1 MVSNFHYTYKDF
13 YQIRRLIIKNKT
25 YLFYQYRY
33 VVLLTLLITVTI
45 AQRAPFAGKRPAG
58 YKDRFTPDKTNNDT
72 ALNTRFGENEVTSST
87 PRLPYDAIGDAAVVD
102 ILNRRPVDQRPF
114 WLINYEAIEAH
125 RNGGVRP
132 LPPTPARPSFAGAAI
147 QPAIN
152 DISLTNRLG
161 TEENSA
167 YNVISQQ
174 EIVYPL
180 EYYATM
186 RSIIAPNG
194 QINYIGGPT
203 TSQGQRIIIQNKI
216 H

>member
-1 MVSNFHYTYKDF
+1 MV
-13 YQIRRLIIKNKT
+13 
-25 YLFYQYRY
+25 
-33 VVLLTLLITVTI
+33 LTLLFTVCI

-58 YKDRFTPDKTNNDT
+58 YKDRFTPDKTND
-72 ALNTRFGENEVTSST
+72 AVLNTRFGENDVTSST
-87 PRLPYDAIGDAAVVD
+87 PRLPYDAHGDAAVVD

-125 RNGGVRP
+125 RNGGV
-132 LPPTPARPSFAGAAI
+132 PPVPSTPARPSFAGAPSI
-147 QPAIN
+147 QQSVNEIN
-152 DISLTNRLG
+152 LTNRLG
-161 TEENSA
+161 TDDNSA

-186 RSIIAPNG
+186 RSIVVPKQQ

-203 TSQGQRIIIQNKI
+203 TLQGQRVIIQTNI

>member
-1 MVSNFHYTYKDF
+1 MNKE
-13 YQIRRLIIKNKT
+13 IILKNIS
-25 YLFYQYRY
+25 LPQHRH
-33 VVLLTLLITVTI
+33 VVLLTLLFVVTI

-58 YKDRFTPDKTNNDT
+58 YKDRFTPDKTNT
-72 ALNTRFGENEVTSST
+72 VLNTRFGENDITSST
-87 PRLPYDAIGDAAVVD
+87 PRLPYDAHGDATVVD

-114 WLINYEAIEAH
+114 WLINYEAIEAN
-125 RNGGVRP
+125 RNGGV
-132 LPPTPARPSFAGAAI
+132 PPSTSTAARPSFAGTVT
-147 QPAIN
+147 QPATN

-161 TEENSA
+161 TEDNSA

-186 RSIIAPNG
+186 RSVVVPNE

-203 TSQGQRIIIQNKI
+203 NLQGQRIIIQTTI